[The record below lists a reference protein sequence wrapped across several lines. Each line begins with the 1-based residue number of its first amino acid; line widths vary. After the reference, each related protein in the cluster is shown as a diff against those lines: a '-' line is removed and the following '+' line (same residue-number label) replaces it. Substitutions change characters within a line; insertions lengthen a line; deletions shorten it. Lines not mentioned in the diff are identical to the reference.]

1 MAERFRDF
9 YSRNNTISTK
19 GFIKGQLSCLR
30 QFLAT
35 ESPLKRMKK
44 KKNYLTSKALFVI
57 MLFKF

>member
-35 ESPLKRMKK
+35 ESPLKRMEKK
-44 KKNYLTSKALFVI
+44 KLFHLKSSFRYYV
-57 MLFKF
+57 FKF